1 VARVTLQTGVGGGIA
16 DVVLDVK
23 DSSRTEKKAW
33 FERLLFSFMGPP
45 QVGDVN
51 APLTYVPDRAATLCH
66 KCRQPWDD
74 HEIVRT
80 GTMTYAVCP
89 QV

>member
-1 VARVTLQTGVGGGIA
+1 
-16 DVVLDVK
+16 
-23 DSSRTEKKAW
+23 
-33 FERLLFSFMGPP
+33 MGPP

-51 APLTYVPDRAATLCH
+51 APLTYVPDRTATLCH
-66 KCRQPWDD
+66 KCAEPWDD

-89 QV
+89 

>member
-1 VARVTLQTGVGGGIA
+1 MDVSARRNSGNSG
-16 DVVLDVK
+16 
-23 DSSRTEKKAW
+23 TEKKAW

-66 KCRQPWDD
+66 KCAEPWDD

-89 QV
+89 